1 LASFAAASFS
11 IFLSS
16 DGNGAEDASGY
27 VPDGTDGGD
36 TDTDGEVGAASTGAA
51 VGVSGDEDDEDAS
64 AAGAVSWGTATVAS
78 SASASGGVRVR
89 AAAAIAA
96 ARPPLIARV
105 IPPRRSFVSDARAGT
120 ARGNLAA
127 SSLQA
132 TYACFTSP
140 APTREPRGD
149 ADAMTLPPD
158 LDPPTLLV
166 LLTRLVE
173 RVIAL
178 DAAAPWHPMS
188 RPDPISAFLTTL
200 NPRFTVSHGSASSL
214 VAPRLRLDA
223 PVRVTRRVR
232 VAIPLNAAR
241 ARM

>member
-1 LASFAAASFS
+1 MVLGPEIPSST
-11 IFLSS
+11 S
-16 DGNGAEDASGY
+16 DGNGP
-27 VPDGTDGGD
+27 PDPN
-36 TDTDGEVGAASTGAA
+36 AWI
-51 VGVSGDEDDEDAS
+51 
-64 AAGAVSWGTATVAS
+64 AGAFFEPATADHRCSLRDNTYAIENS
-78 SASASGGVRVR
+78 
-89 AAAAIAA
+89 AAAITA
-96 ARPPLIARV
+96 ARPPLIACV
-105 IPPRRSFVSDARAGT
+105 IPARRSFVSDARAGT

-132 TYACFTSP
+132 TYACFSSP
-140 APTREPRGD
+140 APTRDPRGD
-149 ADAMTLPPD
+149 ADAMALPPD

-166 LLTRLVE
+166 SLTRLVE

-200 NPRFTVSHGSASSL
+200 NPRFTVSRGSASSL

-232 VAIPLNAAR
+232 VAIPLNAAL

>member
-1 LASFAAASFS
+1 
-11 IFLSS
+11 LSS

-36 TDTDGEVGAASTGAA
+36 AGAGEVGAASTGAA
-51 VGVSGDEDDEDAS
+51 VVGVSGDEDEEDAG
-64 AAGAVSWGTATVAS
+64 AAGAVSWGTATGAS

-89 AAAAIAA
+89 AAAAITA
-96 ARPPLIARV
+96 ARPPLIACV
-105 IPPRRSFVSDARAGT
+105 IPARRSFVSDARAGT

-132 TYACFTSP
+132 TYACFSSP
-140 APTREPRGD
+140 APPRDPRGD

-166 LLTRLVE
+166 SLTRLVE

-223 PVRVTRRVR
+223 PVRVTRRMR
-232 VAIPLNAAR
+232 VAMSLNAAR

>member
-1 LASFAAASFS
+1 
-11 IFLSS
+11 LSS

-36 TDTDGEVGAASTGAA
+36 TGAGEVGADSTGAA
-51 VGVSGDEDDEDAS
+51 VVGVSGDEDDEGAG
-64 AAGAVSWGTATVAS
+64 AAGAVSWGTATGAS
-78 SASASGGVRVR
+78 SASASGGVRVKI
-89 AAAAIAA
+89 AAAIAA
-96 ARPPLIARV
+96 AKPPLIACI
-105 IPPRRSFVSDARAGT
+105 IPARRSFVSDARAGT